1 MVHVEMELLI
11 LKSNVNPQILALV
24 MPTVN
29 LHVETDSLIPVL
41 ESNAILLLLMAAAR
55 LTVLLDAETETLI
68 LVLES
73 SAILLM
79 VIVVVMTVPLHC
91 VEMGFLTKEK
101 IVMM

>member
-1 MVHVEMELLI
+1 METETLI
-11 LKSNVNPQILALV
+11 LVQ
-24 MPTVN
+24 
-29 LHVETDSLIPVL
+29 
-41 ESNAILLLLMAAAR
+41 ESNAILLLLTVVVR

-91 VEMGFLTKEK
+91 AEMGFLTKEK

>member
-29 LHVETDSLIPVL
+29 LHVEMEPLMPVL
-41 ESNAILLLLMAAAR
+41 ESNAILLLLTVVVR

-79 VIVVVMTVPLHC
+79 VIVVFGKGSLFYHRT
-91 VEMGFLTKEK
+91 T
-101 IVMM
+101 IQ